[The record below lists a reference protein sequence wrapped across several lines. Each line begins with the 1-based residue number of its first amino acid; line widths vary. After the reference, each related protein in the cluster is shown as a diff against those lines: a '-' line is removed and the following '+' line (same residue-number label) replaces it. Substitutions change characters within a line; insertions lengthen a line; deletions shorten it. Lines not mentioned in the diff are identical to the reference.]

1 MYVCVY
7 IYISIWGLVFEYP
20 VAQPMIDPSYR
31 CVCRSIYIHTY
42 MFKLGYSSVLGHI
55 HSYLQPHAVSHCG
68 QWALGWS

>member
-1 MYVCVY
+1 ML
-7 IYISIWGLVFEYP
+7 I
-20 VAQPMIDPSYR
+20 MDPSYR